1 MAKRITALF
10 FAVVMI
16 MSLCVTPN
24 AKSEKVT
31 NVNEAMKF
39 ARSCNPFEIKK
50 ATLYTEGK
58 KVGTVYVV
66 GMTGT
71 NNSLD
76 TDDILCFQNCL
87 RAGFNIDNSY
97 KAEVKEAMF
106 RQIPKDADVIFICH
120 SLGGMVAQQL
130 AADEEVK
137 ENFNI
142 LNTLAIGSP
151 YVVQF
156 SEKEG
161 ELHRM
166 ADSGDAIPY
175 MSPAGVANFFLGNF
189 TYEDCGYFGNPDGA
203 HNESYAKAENWNKY
217 DCFGIENGTN
227 YIVIK

>member
-16 MSLCVTPN
+16 MSLCVTAG

-31 NVNEAMKF
+31 NVNEAMVF
-39 ARSCNPFEIKK
+39 ARSSNPYSIRK
-50 ATLYTEGK
+50 ATLYTDGK
-58 KVGTVYVV
+58 KVGTVYAV

-76 TDDILCFQNCL
+76 NDDILCFWNCL
-87 RAGFNIDNSY
+87 RAVLNLDNSY
-97 KAEVKEAMF
+97 KAEVKESMF
-106 RQIPKDADVIFICH
+106 EQIPENSDVIFICH

-137 ENFNI
+137 ERFNI

-151 YVVQF
+151 YVVQC

-161 ELHRM
+161 DLHRM

-175 MSPAGVANFFLGNF
+175 LSTAGAANFFLGNF

-227 YIVIK
+227 YIVLK